1 MVHNFY
7 LVRHAHADWSPDEN
21 RPLSEKGFLDAE
33 RVADVLIEFPINK
46 IYSSPYLRAQQ
57 TIHPL
62 SARLNIPVQIEPDLR
77 ERCLSAEAIDD
88 FFSAVKRTWADPT
101 FAHPGGESNSAVKKR
116 GVAVLSRLQ
125 EQQSSKHIVLSTHG
139 NISAMLLQHFD
150 PSIDYNFWNSMTFPD
165 IYKLSITMQGEAII
179 DRLWG

>member
-1 MVHNFY
+1 MHNFY
-7 LVRHAHADWSPDEN
+7 LVRHAHADWGPDEN

-77 ERCLSAEAIDD
+77 ER
-88 FFSAVKRTWADPT
+88 
-101 FAHPGGESNSAVKKR
+101 
-116 GVAVLSRLQ
+116 
-125 EQQSSKHIVLSTHG
+125 
-139 NISAMLLQHFD
+139 
-150 PSIDYNFWNSMTFPD
+150 
-165 IYKLSITMQGEAII
+165 
-179 DRLWG
+179 